1 MRKKRAPRPYWVKF
15 LRNLAAA
22 FLLLV
27 IVWNVLDISL
37 PATAEFRRLERQ
49 SLAPPSEIAAAVP
62 TGDPFAPK
70 VLIGLGQGWA
80 VAGAPNLLSSTLSD
94 LNIYPLSDGP
104 ALIPLPQT
112 VARPDNAGHPQFHAA
127 YAAFRPPPDA
137 ARAVLT
143 LHNEDGDF
151 MVEGVRE
158 GAVFLFYAHPA
169 PDGAGRVSIGR
180 SWFQPELFTYEL
192 AFFDEN
198 GAAIPYRKGAVS

>member
-1 MRKKRAPRPYWVKF
+1 MKKKRAPRPYWVKF

-22 FLLLV
+22 FLLLA

-37 PATAEFRRLERQ
+37 PTTAGFRRLERQ
-49 SLAPPSEIAAAVP
+49 SLSPPSEI
-62 TGDPFAPK
+62 APK

-80 VAGAPNLLSSTLSD
+80 VAGAPYPLSSTLSD
-94 LNIYPLSDGP
+94 LDVYPLSDGP

-112 VARPDNAGHPQFHAA
+112 VARPDNAGHPQFYAA
-127 YAAFRPPPDA
+127 YAALCPPSDA

-158 GAVFLFYAHPA
+158 GAVFLFYARPA
-169 PDGAGRVSIGR
+169 PDGAGRVSISR

>member
-1 MRKKRAPRPYWVKF
+1 MKKKRAPQPYWVKF

-22 FLLLV
+22 FLLLA

-37 PATAEFRRLERQ
+37 PAVAEFRRLERQ
-49 SLAPPSEIAAAVP
+49 SLAPPSEIAAVIP
-62 TGDPFAPK
+62 TGEPFSPR
-70 VLIGLGQGWA
+70 IWLGFGEGWA
-80 VAGAPNLLSSTLSD
+80 VAGTPYRLSRTLSD
-94 LNIYPLSDGP
+94 SRIYSLSDGS

-112 VARPDNAGHPQFHAA
+112 VARPDGAGHPQFHAA
-127 YAAFRPPPDA
+127 YAALCPPSDA
-137 ARAVLT
+137 ARAILT

-158 GAVFLFYAHPA
+158 GAVFLFYARPA

-198 GAAIPYRKGAVS
+198 GAVVPYRKGAVS

>member
-1 MRKKRAPRPYWVKF
+1 MRRKRTPWPRWAKS
-15 LRNLAAA
+15 LRNLTAALLLLAAA
-22 FLLLV
+22 
-27 IVWNVLDISL
+27 WEALDMPL
-37 PATAEFRRLERQ
+37 PAGAEFRRLERQ

-80 VAGAPNLLSSTLSD
+80 VAGAPYPLSSTLSD
-94 LNIYPLSDGP
+94 LDVYPLSDGP

-112 VARPDNAGHPQFHAA
+112 VARPDNAGHPQFYAA
-127 YAAFRPPPDA
+127 YAALCPPSDA

-158 GAVFLFYAHPA
+158 GAVFLFYARPA
-169 PDGAGRVSIGR
+169 PDGAGRVSISR

-192 AFFDEN
+192 AFYDGQDNLLQEIT
-198 GAAIPYRKGAVS
+198 G

>member
-1 MRKKRAPRPYWVKF
+1 MMKKRVPRPYWVKF

-22 FLLLV
+22 FLLLA
-27 IVWNVLDISL
+27 IVWNVLDMSL
-37 PATAEFRRLERQ
+37 PTAAEFRRLERK

-62 TGDPFAPK
+62 TGDPFVPK
-70 VLIGLGQGWA
+70 ILIGLGQDWA
-80 VAGAPNLLSSTLSD
+80 AAGAPYPLSGTLSN
-94 LNIYPLSDGP
+94 LNVYPLSDGP

-112 VARPDNAGHPQFHAA
+112 IARPDGAGHPQFHAA
-127 YAAFRPPPDA
+127 YAALRPPADA

-158 GAVFLFYAHPA
+158 GAVFLFYARPA
-169 PDGAGRVSIGR
+169 PDSAGRVSIGR

-192 AFFDEN
+192 AFYDSQDNLLQETS
-198 GAAIPYRKGAVS
+198 G

>member
-1 MRKKRAPRPYWVKF
+1 MKKKRAPRPYWVKF

-22 FLLLV
+22 FLLLA

-37 PATAEFRRLERQ
+37 PTTAGFRRLERQ
-49 SLAPPSEIAAAVP
+49 SLSPPSEIAAAVP

-80 VAGAPNLLSSTLSD
+80 VAGAPYPLSSALSD
-94 LNIYPLSDGP
+94 LDIYPLSDGP
-104 ALIPLPQT
+104 ALIPRPPT
-112 VARPDNAGHPQFHAA
+112 VARPDNAGPPQF
-127 YAAFRPPPDA
+127 YAAFCPPSDA

-143 LHNEDGDF
+143 LHNEDRDF

-158 GAVFLFYAHPA
+158 GAVFLFYARPA
-169 PDGAGRVSIGR
+169 PDGAGRVSISR

-192 AFFDEN
+192 AFYDGQDNLLQEIT
-198 GAAIPYRKGAVS
+198 G